1 MAAPHFFA
9 ILHYFINN
17 FFQIIIY
24 FYILF
29 NKWFFGSSGIPGI
42 VTLEVFMNICVYG
55 ASSND
60 IDRSYIEETE
70 YLGREIAKRGH
81 TLVYGAGA
89 NGLMGAV
96 ARGVYEENGTIIGV
110 TPSFFNVD
118 GILFENVSELIT
130 TEAMRERKQI
140 MEDKADAFIV
150 TPGGI
155 GTLEEFFE
163 ILTLKQ
169 LGRHGKA
176 IVIFNQ
182 NGFYDH
188 LLSMLKETSDK
199 GFMTPATNEIYTVM
213 DNSDEILDYLESY
226 KTDIGRVFKF

>member
-1 MAAPHFFA
+1 
-9 ILHYFINN
+9 
-17 FFQIIIY
+17 
-24 FYILF
+24 
-29 NKWFFGSSGIPGI
+29 
-42 VTLEVFMNICVYG
+42 MNICVYG
-55 ASSND
+55 ASSNT
-60 IDRSYIEETE
+60 IDHSYIEKTE
-70 YLGREIAKRGH
+70 YLGRQLAKRGH

-96 ARGVYEENGTIIGV
+96 ARGVHSENGSIIGV

-118 GILFENVSELIT
+118 GILFEDVTELIT
-130 TEAMRERKQI
+130 TETMRERKQI
-140 MEDKADAFIV
+140 MEDRADAFIV

-176 IVIFNQ
+176 IVIYNQ

-188 LLSMLKETSDK
+188 LLAMMKATADK
-199 GFMTPATNEIYTVM
+199 GFMTPVTNEIYTVM
-213 DNSDEILDYLESY
+213 DNADAILDYIENY

>member
-55 ASSND
+55 ASSN
-60 IDRSYIEETE
+60 
-70 YLGREIAKRGH
+70 AKRGH

-130 TEAMRERKQI
+130 TETMRERKQI

-163 ILTLKQ
+163 I

>member
-1 MAAPHFFA
+1 
-9 ILHYFINN
+9 
-17 FFQIIIY
+17 
-24 FYILF
+24 
-29 NKWFFGSSGIPGI
+29 
-42 VTLEVFMNICVYG
+42 MNVCVYG

-130 TEAMRERKQI
+130 TETMRERKQI
-140 MEDKADAFIV
+140 MEDKADAFII

-163 ILTLKQ
+163 DPHAQAARTSRQSNRNFQSERILRSSSVHAQRDVGQRLYDAWRPTRYIPSWIIQMRSLTILK
-169 LGRHGKA
+169 
-176 IVIFNQ
+176 
-182 NGFYDH
+182 
-188 LLSMLKETSDK
+188 
-199 GFMTPATNEIYTVM
+199 ATRQT
-213 DNSDEILDYLESY
+213 
-226 KTDIGRVFKF
+226 

>member
-1 MAAPHFFA
+1 
-9 ILHYFINN
+9 
-17 FFQIIIY
+17 
-24 FYILF
+24 
-29 NKWFFGSSGIPGI
+29 
-42 VTLEVFMNICVYG
+42 MNICVYG

-130 TEAMRERKQI
+130 TKTMRERKQI

-169 LGRHGKA
+169 LGRDDRA
-176 IVIFNQ
+176 IV
-182 NGFYDH
+182 
-188 LLSMLKETSDK
+188 LLNTLGAFDAMLRMLEELAERRFMSKNCLELYFVADTPEQAMEYLAGYVPQK
-199 GFMTPATNEIYTVM
+199 GSIRRLE
-213 DNSDEILDYLESY
+213 DYN
-226 KTDIGRVFKF
+226 K

>member
-1 MAAPHFFA
+1 M
-9 ILHYFINN
+9 
-17 FFQIIIY
+17 
-24 FYILF
+24 
-29 NKWFFGSSGIPGI
+29 
-42 VTLEVFMNICVYG
+42 
-55 ASSND
+55 
-60 IDRSYIEETE
+60 
-70 YLGREIAKRGH
+70 
-81 TLVYGAGA
+81 YGAGA

-96 ARGVYEENGTIIGV
+96 ARGVCEENGTIIGV

-130 TEAMRERKQI
+130 TETMRERKQI

-182 NGFYDH
+182 NG
-188 LLSMLKETSDK
+188 LTSCRAA
-199 GFMTPATNEIYTVM
+199 G
-213 DNSDEILDYLESY
+213 L
-226 KTDIGRVFKF
+226 

>member
-1 MAAPHFFA
+1 MR
-9 ILHYFINN
+9 
-17 FFQIIIY
+17 
-24 FYILF
+24 
-29 NKWFFGSSGIPGI
+29 
-42 VTLEVFMNICVYG
+42 ICIFG
-55 ASSND
+55 AS
-60 IDRSYIEETE
+60 
-70 YLGREIAKRGH
+70 GRELDARYYTEAEATGRLIGENGDSI
-81 TLVYGAGA
+81 VFGGGAE
-89 NGLMGAV
+89 GLMGAC
-96 ARGVYEENGTIIGV
+96 ARGVSAAGGDIVGIA
-110 TPSFFNVD
+110 PRFFD
-118 GILFENVSELIT
+118 EPGILYDKCSRMIF
-130 TEAMRERKQI
+130 TETMRERKQR
-140 MEDKADAFIV
+140 MQEESDACIV
-150 TPGGI
+150 LPGGI

>member
-1 MAAPHFFA
+1 
-9 ILHYFINN
+9 
-17 FFQIIIY
+17 
-24 FYILF
+24 
-29 NKWFFGSSGIPGI
+29 
-42 VTLEVFMNICVYG
+42 MNVCVYG

-130 TEAMRERKQI
+130 TWSDGTHRCGSEQGLI
-140 MEDKADAFIV
+140 LWTAFAGNHAGWI
-150 TPGGI
+150 
-155 GTLEEFFE
+155 
-163 ILTLKQ
+163 
-169 LGRHGKA
+169 
-176 IVIFNQ
+176 
-182 NGFYDH
+182 
-188 LLSMLKETSDK
+188 
-199 GFMTPATNEIYTVM
+199 
-213 DNSDEILDYLESY
+213 
-226 KTDIGRVFKF
+226 

>member
-1 MAAPHFFA
+1 
-9 ILHYFINN
+9 
-17 FFQIIIY
+17 
-24 FYILF
+24 
-29 NKWFFGSSGIPGI
+29 
-42 VTLEVFMNICVYG
+42 
-55 ASSND
+55 
-60 IDRSYIEETE
+60 
-70 YLGREIAKRGH
+70 
-81 TLVYGAGA
+81 
-89 NGLMGAV
+89 
-96 ARGVYEENGTIIGV
+96 
-110 TPSFFNVD
+110 
-118 GILFENVSELIT
+118 
-130 TEAMRERKQI
+130 MRERKQI